1 MFCHWLK
8 GFDSQQITY
17 MIQFL
22 SSVCACAHWRCH
34 QPVNKL
40 QCTSPS
46 YSKPRFFAGEMK
58 SPIFAGD
65 MPIFAG
71 GYLPDMK
78 HSNWNTPINGW
89 YLLEH
94 RHKST
99 IHRICSIDMFDYR
112 GVDPLN
118 PMSLGTPHYW
128 LYIYIWICVCIYI
141 YMCIYMCIYIYI

>member
-1 MFCHWLK
+1 MCVRVPTEGATSRWTNSNVRLRH
-8 GFDSQQITY
+8 T
-17 MIQFL
+17 
-22 SSVCACAHWRCH
+22 VN
-34 QPVNKL
+34 PV
-40 QCTSPS
+40 
-46 YSKPRFFAGEMK
+46 FFAGEMK

-128 LYIYIWICVCIYI
+128 LYLYMDMCMYIYI
-141 YMCIYMCIYIYI
+141 YIYVFIYIYTYKYIYIYICIYIYIYMLMDFC